1 MLSIE
6 QISTTLFDSQR
17 FIPYISLD
25 KQLYQPGENIFIRAV
40 VLNSFTNE
48 PLIDPNVLNQ
58 LKNAKIKIKDA
69 RDQTVLDE
77 DLKLDNIK
85 ESSVYSYCWK
95 TNDSTKGGE
104 YKVVISHFISDQLFS
119 SERKFVIRPFRIP
132 RLNKNIEFLKQ
143 SYSAKDE
150 VEAILSVQRVEGEN
164 NKLEEISVTY
174 KVKNGSDIFKSGTK
188 NLDSKG
194 KLLIKFT
201 LPSRIT
207 SDVVLNCIIKDGDVQ
222 ENAVKNVPVV
232 NSKIDVSFFPEG
244 GNLVYGIKSRVYF
257 EATNDINEPIDL
269 EAELVSSNNE
279 TVNQNIILKTQHE
292 GRGFFEFIPQNDN
305 KYSLKVINPK
315 KDPESKI
322 ELPYILK
329 EGVSM
334 KVLKPSF
341 SFGEEIEIEMISSYS
356 GNFKVGLFKKEI
368 EIGQELVSIS
378 EDQKYKPIIVKIS
391 PKNEKYQQGI
401 IRITIYK
408 IEQQE
413 NQKILIIPTTERL
426 IFIKQKRE
434 LNFNIKLNKESY
446 IPGEKVEMIIETKDQ
461 SNEPINSICGITV
474 TDNSV
479 YEMTEKADRN
489 PNLFSMVHLENEV
502 LKFHDSESYLDF
514 NDEISQKKL
523 DLLLGIQGWR
533 NFVFS
538 RTIPD
543 YFKNQEKIMKAFV
556 IPENIM
562 NFKIKYDQETISLSC
577 VSQTP
582 LIKIKELIE
591 KGFDIPISS
600 QYIFKH
606 KEYLSGN
613 DKSVNEF
620 KIEQDQE
627 LEVFDS
633 RKYGEKI
640 FVNVLDIDL
649 LSLEYDP
656 NITISSLKKY
666 FEEKEGMKQQNQTI
680 FFENE
685 KLEDDKA
692 LNDYGIKHGD
702 VLKMDL
708 SEIMIEI
715 YGSKFETMKI
725 FIDPK
730 ETVGKVK
737 QIIEE
742 KVGFFQIQQ
751 RFILEHEDLG
761 DDKTLQE
768 VNIKHKSR
776 ILFILNTTK
785 NLKMN
790 VKIQYFEKIVEYE
803 VFNYQKVDDLKKK
816 TVESFKIPEKK
827 QRFFFRERE
836 LDNYYDFKTEMI
848 PNNSLLHL
856 IMDEDFNKNL
866 KLTIKNK
873 SKNEEY
879 QVKTKFGTTLEEL
892 KEIIEKKVGIRENKQ
907 MIFFN
912 EKILD
917 DLDKKLIF
925 YFINNGDAIHVLENT
940 NQKPYFD
947 INIQPVSGKVFSV
960 NVKESD
966 RIRYL
971 KKQIQKQSKIPLEKQ
986 ILFYQGKY
994 LNDLSTLS
1002 SLSISKKDS
1011 NDVLIKMIDPKIKA
1025 IINICMPDKEETI
1038 HQFKCEIGKTISDLK
1053 KLIEKKEIVE
1063 ETFELYQPSNRFLP
1077 ENSLIGSLSYPSE
1090 NWETFVDLD
1099 YSFGGE
1105 IFIKTL
1111 TGKVFT
1117 IEVNPDDTITKV
1129 KEKIQDQEG
1138 ILANQQRLIFSG
1150 KPLNDDKTLSDY
1162 QIKKG
1167 SSLHLVWRLKG
1178 GGGYFKKSED
1188 KTGPE
1193 ELASLEQQIM
1203 QARLKSANNDEKP
1216 LDVVVEPFARVYSHK
1231 LIKIEEESQD
1241 KERKDFTN
1249 TIYWNPSIK
1258 SEMDETMD
1266 NDNQNQIE
1274 NQFKHSSGFKIEFE
1288 TNDSITSFRVL
1299 IDGFTNDG
1307 VIGSSN
1313 SFVFA
1318 SKKPF
1323 YIEPKLPLEITYS
1336 DEINFPVYFVNNF
1349 HDTSLK
1355 IEMNIEAENL
1365 KLSENKKEIELKPN
1379 ERFAEFIKATILES
1393 ESNLISKNIPI
1404 KITAKCIDKPFIQD
1418 SITKEF
1424 KVVPNGF
1431 PNYFNYSGI
1440 LSNKIKK
1447 IQNQFTLS
1455 SIIPKSLT
1463 FSIQFYPSILANF
1476 TESIKSLIQEPHGCF
1491 EQTSSVLYP
1500 MIMAQKYFKKTGYD
1514 DLELVQKANAFIQK
1528 GYKKLISYEC
1538 KNGGFEWF
1546 GDDPAHEAL
1555 TSMGVLEFLDLSTI
1569 FSVNQEMM
1577 QRTTSWLISRKD
1589 EELKSFKKNKIKLD
1603 SFGYAPQHT
1612 TDAYIVWSLSE
1623 GKVETEKIGDIIQR
1637 LYKETHKE
1645 HKNDPYYI
1653 ALVSATMFNT
1663 NQNEKSL
1670 ELSKKLVKFQ
1680 DKKEGFISDSKT
1692 SITSSKGSNLI
1703 IETTSLA
1710 ILCWIKHGKEFSKN
1724 ISQASEWIF
1733 SKCSSGKFGSTQSTV
1748 LALKALSAFDDF
1760 SAKEQKEQ
1768 SLINL
1773 SFGKTQKQIG
1783 IGEKQEDSVEF
1794 KFGNEIF
1801 ENEKEI
1807 DFGIEMEKGKM
1818 MRFSTR
1824 FDYYTEKPKDSTK
1837 CPLSISTKLKEEK
1850 MKLGETSE
1858 IHVSVENLENQESGM
1873 VVAIIGIPGGI
1884 ETRFEQLQN
1893 LVKKGIVSSF
1903 ELFGARQVVFY
1914 WRGMNPNQKI
1924 EFDIEVLAT
1933 IPGKFKSSPSRV
1945 YLYYGDEEDKKWIEP
1960 SSIEIFN

>member
-6 QISTTLFDSQR
+6 QISTTLLNSQR

-58 LKNAKIKIKDA
+58 LKNAKIKIQDA
-69 RDQTVLDE
+69 RDQTVLEE

-95 TNDSTKGGE
+95 TDDSTKGGE

-143 SYSAKDE
+143 SYSEKDE

-174 KVKNGSDIFKSGTK
+174 QVKHESYSFKTETK

-201 LPSRIT
+201 LPSEIK
-207 SDVVLNCIIKDGDVQ
+207 SDIVLNCVIKDGDVQ
-222 ENAVKNVPVV
+222 ENAIKNVPVATS
-232 NSKIDVSFFPEG
+232 NFDVFFFPEG

-292 GRGFFEFIPQNDN
+292 GRGFFEFTPQNDN
-305 KYSLKVINPK
+305 KYSLKIIKPK
-315 KDPESKI
+315 QDIISSIP
-322 ELPYILK
+322 LPRILK

-408 IEQQE
+408 VEQKE

-426 IFIKQKRE
+426 TFIKQKRE

-461 SNEPINSICGITV
+461 NNEPINSICGITV

-489 PNLFSMVHLENEV
+489 PSLFSMVHLENEV
-502 LKFHDSESYLDF
+502 LKFHDSESYLDS

-533 NFVFS
+533 KFIFS
-538 RTIPD
+538 RKVPII
-543 YFKNQEKIMKAFV
+543 FKNQEQIMKAFV
-556 IPENIM
+556 IPENII
-562 NFKIKYDQETISLSC
+562 NFQIKHDQDSISLSC
-577 VSQTP
+577 LPQTP

-600 QYIFKH
+600 QYIFKE
-606 KEYLSGN
+606 KEYLSEN
-613 DKSVNEF
+613 DKSINEF
-620 KIEQDQE
+620 KIIQDQE
-627 LEVFDS
+627 LKVLDS
-633 RKYGEKI
+633 RKTGEKI
-640 FVNVLDIDL
+640 FVNVLDTDL
-649 LSLEYDP
+649 VSLDYNP
-656 NITISSLKKY
+656 NNKISFVKKY
-666 FEEKEGMKQQNQTI
+666 FEEKEGIKQQNQTI
-680 FFENE
+680 FFQNE
-685 KLEDDKA
+685 KLEDDKT

-702 VLKMDL
+702 VLKIDS
-708 SEIMIEI
+708 SEIMVEI
-715 YGSKFETMKI
+715 HCFKFETMKI

-742 KVGFFQIQQ
+742 KLGFFQIQQ
-751 RFILEHEDLG
+751 KLYFDNKILE
-761 DDKTLQE
+761 DDKTIQE
-768 VNIKHKSR
+768 SNVKHKSR
-776 ILFILNTTK
+776 MLFFLK
-785 NLKMN
+785 RLENLKMK
-790 VKIQYFEKIVEYE
+790 VKVQHFEKIIEYE
-803 VFNYQKVDDLKKK
+803 VFTNEEIYKLKGKIEK
-816 TVESFKIPEKK
+816 NFKIPYGK
-827 QRFFFRERE
+827 QKLFYNRSEISS
-836 LDNYYDFKTEMI
+836 YDFEGNMI
-848 PNNSLLHL
+848 PNNAIMHL
-856 IMDEDFNKNL
+856 ITDEDGDRDL
-866 KLTIKNK
+866 KLTIKND

-879 QVKTKFGTTLEEL
+879 QIETKFGATLEEL
-892 KEIIEKKVGIRENKQ
+892 KEIIEKKVGIVENKQ
-907 MIFFN
+907 IILFN
-912 EKILD
+912 EKEIF
-917 DLDKKLIF
+917 DLDKKLL
-925 YFINNGDAIHVLENT
+925 YYLINNGDVIHVRENT
-940 NQKPYFD
+940 NQDLYFD
-947 INIQPVSGKVFSV
+947 IKIQPVSGKPFPV

-966 RIRYL
+966 KIRYL
-971 KKQIQKQSKIPLEKQ
+971 KKQIQKQLQIPFEKQ
-986 ILFYQGKY
+986 ILFYKRKY
-994 LNDLSTLS
+994 LNDVSTLS
-1002 SLSISKKDS
+1002 SVSIFKKDS
-1011 NDVLIKMIDPKIKA
+1011 SNVLIQMVDPNIKA
-1025 IINICMPDKEETI
+1025 MINISMPGNEKTV
-1038 HQFKCEIGKTISDLK
+1038 HQIECEIGKTIDDLK
-1053 KLIEKKEIVE
+1053 KLMDAKKIVSE
-1063 ETFELYQPSNRFLP
+1063 SFDLYQTSHHYLT
-1077 ENSLIGSLSYPSE
+1077 ENLILASLIYPSE
-1090 NWETFVDLD
+1090 NWETFLSLEY
-1099 YSFGGE
+1099 YSFNSGQL
-1105 IFIKTL
+1105 FVKTL
-1111 TGKVFT
+1111 TGKT
-1117 IEVNPDDTITKV
+1117 LTLEVKADDTIENV
-1129 KEKIQDQEG
+1129 KEKIQDKEG
-1138 ILANQQRLIFSG
+1138 IPPDQQRLIFAGKQLEDARTLRDYRIQKESTIHMVLRLRGGGTVEDMGEIAYGNQLEEDNQMQESG
-1150 KPLNDDKTLSDY
+1150 LKLNDK
-1162 QIKKG
+1162 
-1167 SSLHLVWRLKG
+1167 
-1178 GGGYFKKSED
+1178 
-1188 KTGPE
+1188 
-1193 ELASLEQQIM
+1193 
-1203 QARLKSANNDEKP
+1203 KP
-1216 LDVVVEPFARVYSHK
+1216 LDIEIEPFARVYSHK
-1231 LIKIEEESQD
+1231 LIKIEIKD

-1258 SEMDETMD
+1258 SK
-1266 NDNQNQIE
+1266 IE
-1274 NQFKHSSGFKIEFE
+1274 NENQVKKSSDFKIEFE

-1307 VIGSSN
+1307 MIGSSN

-1323 YIEPKLPLEITYS
+1323 YIEPKLPLEVTYG

-1349 HDTSLK
+1349 HNLSLK
-1355 IEMNIEAENL
+1355 IKMDIEAKNL
-1365 KLSENKKEIELKPN
+1365 KLSENKKQFELKPN

-1393 ESNLISKNIPI
+1393 KSKLISKNIPI
-1404 KITAKCIDKPFIQD
+1404 KITAKCIDNPSIQD
-1418 SITKEF
+1418 SITKEL
-1424 KVVPNGF
+1424 KVVPNAF
-1431 PNYFNYSGI
+1431 PNHFNYSGI

-1447 IQNQFTLS
+1447 IENKFKLPS
-1455 SIIPKSLT
+1455 MIPKSLT
-1463 FSIQFYPSILANF
+1463 FSIQLYPTILANF
-1476 TESIKSLIQEPHGCF
+1476 TESIKSLIQEPYGCF

-1514 DLELVQKANAFIQK
+1514 DLELIQKANTFIQK

-1589 EELKSFKKNKIKLD
+1589 EESKSFKKNERALD

-1612 TDAYIVWSLSE
+1612 TDAYIIWSLSE
-1623 GKVETEKIGDIIQR
+1623 GKIETEKIGDIIQR
-1637 LYKETHKE
+1637 LYQETHKE
-1645 HKNDPYYI
+1645 HENDPYYI

-1663 NQNEKSL
+1663 NQNEQSL
-1670 ELSKKLVKFQ
+1670 ELGKKLVKFQ

-1724 ISQASEWIF
+1724 ITQASEWIF

-1748 LALKALSAFDDF
+1748 LALKALSAFEDF
-1760 SAKEQKEQ
+1760 SAKEQKEEI
-1768 SLINL
+1768 LINL
-1773 SFGKTQKQIG
+1773 SFGKTKKQIE
-1783 IGEKQEDSVEF
+1783 IGEKQEDFLEF

-1801 ENEKEI
+1801 KNEKEV
-1807 DFGIEMEKGKM
+1807 DFGIELKKGTM

-1873 VVAIIGIPGGI
+1873 VVAIIGIAGGI

-1914 WRGMNPNQKI
+1914 WRGMKPNQKI

-1933 IPGKFKSSPSRV
+1933 IPGKFKSSPIKSLFVLWR
-1945 YLYYGDEEDKKWIEP
+1945 
-1960 SSIEIFN
+1960 

>member
-6 QISTTLFDSQR
+6 QISTTLLNSQR

-58 LKNAKIKIKDA
+58 LKNAKIKIQDA
-69 RDQTVLDE
+69 RDQTVLEE

-95 TNDSTKGGE
+95 TDDSTKGGE

-174 KVKNGSDIFKSGTK
+174 HAQNESDIFKTETK

-201 LPSRIT
+201 LPSLII

-222 ENAVKNVPVV
+222 ENAIKNVPVV
-232 NSKIDVSFFPEG
+232 NSNFDVSFFPEG

-292 GRGFFEFIPQNDN
+292 GRGFFEFTPQNDN
-305 KYSLKVINPK
+305 KYSLKVIKPK
-315 KDPESKI
+315 KDSESKI
-322 ELPYILK
+322 ELFKILK

-408 IEQQE
+408 VEQKE

-426 IFIKQKRE
+426 TFIKQKRE

-461 SNEPINSICGITV
+461 NNEPINSICGITV

-533 NFVFS
+533 KFVFS
-538 RTIPD
+538 NDFAQIS
-543 YFKNQEKIMKAFV
+543 KNQEKILKAFV
-556 IPENIM
+556 IPENII
-562 NFKIKYDQETISLSC
+562 NFHIKYDQDSISLS
-577 VSQTP
+577 
-582 LIKIKELIE
+582 
-591 KGFDIPISS
+591 
-600 QYIFKH
+600 Y
-606 KEYLSGN
+606 
-613 DKSVNEF
+613 
-620 KIEQDQE
+620 QE
-627 LEVFDS
+627 LKVLDS
-633 RKYGEKI
+633 RKTGEKI

-649 LSLEYDP
+649 VSLDY
-656 NITISSLKKY
+656 NQNNKISSVKKY
-666 FEEKEGMKQQNQTI
+666 FEENEGMKQQNQTI
-680 FFENE
+680 FFQNE
-685 KLEDDKA
+685 KLEDDKT
-692 LNDYGIKHGD
+692 LNDCGIKHGD
-702 VLKMDL
+702 VLKMDS

-715 YGSKFETMKI
+715 HCSKFETMKI

-730 ETVGKVK
+730 ETIGKVK

-742 KVGFFQIQQ
+742 KLGFFQIQQ
-751 RFILEHEDLG
+751 DLFFDNKNLG

-768 VNIKHKSR
+768 NKVKHKSR
-776 ILFILNTTK
+776 MLFFLNGSK
-785 NLKMN
+785 NLKMK
-790 VKIQYFEKIVEYE
+790 VKVQHFEKIIEYE
-803 VFNYQKVDDLKKK
+803 VFTNEGIYNLKKK
-816 TVESFKIPEKK
+816 IEENFKILCDK
-827 QRFFFRERE
+827 QKLFYNRSEIYIYNNFQ
-836 LDNYYDFKTEMI
+836 TEII
-848 PNNSLLHL
+848 PNNAIIQL
-856 IMDEDFNKNL
+856 ITDEDEDRDL
-866 KLTIKNK
+866 KLTIKND

-879 QVKTKFGTTLEEL
+879 QIETKFGATLEEL
-892 KEIIEKKVGIRENKQ
+892 KEIIEEKVGIVQNKQ
-907 MIFFN
+907 ITLLN
-912 EKILD
+912 EKELD
-917 DLDKKLIF
+917 DLDKKLL
-925 YFINNGDAIHVLENT
+925 YYLINNGDVIHVQENRK
-940 NQKPYFD
+940 QKPYFD
-947 INIQPVSGKVFSV
+947 INIQSVSGKVFSL

-966 RIRYL
+966 KIRFL
-971 KKQIQKQSKIPLEKQ
+971 KKQIQKQLQIPFEKQ
-986 ILFYQGKY
+986 ILFYKGKY
-994 LNDLSTLS
+994 LNDVSTLS
-1002 SLSISKKDS
+1002 SVSIFKKDS
-1011 NDVLIKMIDPKIKA
+1011 NNVLIQMVDPNTKVIVN
-1025 IINICMPDKEETI
+1025 INMPGDEKTV
-1038 HQFKCEIGKTISDLK
+1038 HQIECEIGNTIYDLK
-1053 KLIEKKEIVE
+1053 KLIEEKGIVSE
-1063 ETFELYQPSNRFLP
+1063 SFDFYQPSNHRL
-1077 ENSLIGSLSYPSE
+1077 SE
-1090 NWETFVDLD
+1090 NELLASLDYFLGQKEMSLDLD
-1099 YSFGGE
+1099 YYSGCE
-1105 IFIKTL
+1105 KIEIKTL
-1111 TGKVFT
+1111 TGKIYIF
-1117 IEVNPDDTITKV
+1117 EVNPDTLVGEV
-1129 KEKIQDQEG
+1129 KQKMENETRIPAE
-1138 ILANQQRLIFSG
+1138 QQRFVFKGKLIQ
-1150 KPLNDDKTLSDY
+1150 NEKTLGDY
-1162 QIKKG
+1162 RIENG
-1167 SSLHLVWRLKG
+1167 ALIHMVLLLRGGG
-1178 GGGYFKKSED
+1178 GGGYIQQPVRKNQVKKEVPQIAKQDGLKLIND
-1188 KTGPE
+1188 K
-1193 ELASLEQQIM
+1193 
-1203 QARLKSANNDEKP
+1203 KP
-1216 LDVVVEPFARVYSHK
+1216 FHIEIEPFARVYSHK
-1231 LIKIEEESQD
+1231 LNKKEEIQE

-1258 SEMDETMD
+1258 NEIE
-1266 NDNQNQIE
+1266 IE
-1274 NQFKHSSGFKIEFE
+1274 NENENQVKKSSDFKIEFE

-1307 VIGSSN
+1307 IIGSSN

-1349 HDTSLK
+1349 HNTSLK
-1355 IEMNIEAENL
+1355 IEMNIEAKNL
-1365 KLSENKKEIELKPN
+1365 KLSENKKQFELKPN

-1393 ESNLISKNIPI
+1393 KSNLISKNIPI

-1418 SITKEF
+1418 SITKEL

-1431 PNYFNYSGI
+1431 PDYYIYSGI

-1447 IQNQFTLS
+1447 IENKFTLP

-1463 FSIQFYPSILANF
+1463 FSIQLYPSILANF
-1476 TESIKSLIQEPHGCF
+1476 TESIKSLIKEPYGCF

-1514 DLELVQKANAFIQK
+1514 DLELIQKANTFIQK

-1546 GDDPAHEAL
+1546 GSDPAHEAL

-1569 FSVNQEMM
+1569 FSVNQEML

-1589 EELKSFKKNKIKLD
+1589 EESKSFKKNARALD

-1612 TDAYIVWSLSE
+1612 TDAYIIWSLSE
-1623 GKVETEKIGDIIQR
+1623 GKIETEKIGDIIQR
-1637 LYKETHKE
+1637 LYQETHKE
-1645 HKNDPYYI
+1645 HENDPYYI

-1663 NQNEKSL
+1663 NQNEQSL
-1670 ELSKKLVKFQ
+1670 ELGKKLVKFQ

-1724 ISQASEWIF
+1724 IAHASEWIF

-1760 SAKEQKEQ
+1760 SDKEQKEEI
-1768 SLINL
+1768 LINL
-1773 SFGKTQKQIG
+1773 SFGKTQKQIE
-1783 IGEKQEDSVEF
+1783 IGEKQEDSLEF

-1850 MKLGETSE
+1850 IKLGETSE
-1858 IHVSVENLENQESGM
+1858 IHVSIENLENQESGM
-1873 VVAIIGIPGGI
+1873 VVAIIGIAGGI